1 MSSGSPVSPTPEF
14 RTFPIEGTGDAGD
27 AELGALHWQAGV
39 EGAPTVLAIHGITAN
54 AWSWDP
60 VAHQL
65 HGGVDLVAVDLR
77 GRGRSWTQPGP
88 VGLRQ
93 HADDLAAVIGQLGG
107 PVVVAGHSMGTYVAL
122 LLAER
127 HPALVRS
134 LVLVDGGTAL
144 YLPDPPVGDDGVPMP
159 ANEWIDHVLDVSLGP
174 AIERI
179 EKVWPDRVSYQAMW
193 AQHPAFVDGISA
205 DLERN
210 LLADLIEV
218 EGGFR
223 TMVDPDAVRLNGR
236 ELFADEEVRS
246 TLDRHPEPAT
256 LIRAEFGLM
265 GTPPPLIA
273 DDLIDRYPQHRW
285 IRADGLNHYTVMNSR
300 TGATLVADEIRH
312 AISRL

>member
-1 MSSGSPVSPTPEF
+1 MSRTPEF
-14 RTFPIEGTGDAGD
+14 TSFDIHGATIA
-27 AELGALHWQAGV
+27 ALHWAGLD
-39 EGAPTVLAIHGITAN
+39 GAPTVLAIHGITAN

-65 HGGVDLVAVDLR
+65 NGGIDFVAVDLR

-93 HADDLAAVIGQLGG
+93 HADDVAAVIEQIGG
-107 PVVVAGHSMGTYVAL
+107 PVVVVAHSMGTYVAL

-127 HPALVRS
+127 HPATVRS

-144 YLPDPPVGDDGVPMP
+144 YLPEPPVRDDGTVTPMD
-159 ANEWIDHVLDVSLGP
+159 EFIDEVLDVSLGP
-174 AIERI
+174 VIDRL

-193 AQHPAFVDGISA
+193 AQHPAFGDGIGP

-210 LLADLIEV
+210 LLADLVEV
-218 EGGFR
+218 DGGFR
-223 TMVDPDAVRLNGR
+223 TMVDPAAVRLNGR
-236 ELFADEEVRS
+236 ELFADDEVRS
-246 TLDRHPEPAT
+246 ALDRHPEPAT

-273 DDLIDRYPQHRW
+273 DDTIDRHSEHRW
-285 IRADGLNHYTVMNSR
+285 IRADGFNHYTVMNS
-300 TGATLVADEIRH
+300 TAGAALVADAVR
-312 AISRL
+312 AAVATA

>member
-1 MSSGSPVSPTPEF
+1 MSPTPEF
-14 RTFPIEGTGDAGD
+14 TTFDVDGGVT
-27 AELGALHWQAGV
+27 LGALRWAGLD
-39 EGAPTVLAIHGITAN
+39 GAPTVVAIHGITAN

-65 HGGVDLVAVDLR
+65 AGGLEVVAIDLR

-93 HADDLAAVIGQLGG
+93 HADDVAAVIEQVGG

-122 LLAER
+122 LLADR

-144 YLPDPPVGDDGVPMP
+144 YLPEPPLGDDGTPTPMTDHV
-159 ANEWIDHVLDVSLGP
+159 DHVLDVSLGP
-174 AIERI
+174 VIERL
-179 EKVWPDRVSYQAMW
+179 EKVWPDRVSYQSMW
-193 AQHPAFVDGISA
+193 AQHPAFVDGIGP

-210 LLADLIEV
+210 LLADLV
-218 EGGFR
+218 ETDGGFR

-236 ELFADEEVRS
+236 ELFADDEVR
-246 TLDRHPEPAT
+246 TALDRHSEPAT

-273 DDLIDRYPQHRW
+273 DDMIDRYPQHRW
-285 IRADGLNHYTVMNSR
+285 IRADGLNHYTVMNSS
-300 TGATLVADEIRH
+300 TGATMVADAIRAAH
-312 AISRL
+312 A

>member
-1 MSSGSPVSPTPEF
+1 MSPTPEF
-14 RTFPIEGTGDAGD
+14 TTFETDEAEIAALRWAG
-27 AELGALHWQAGV
+27 L
-39 EGAPTVLAIHGITAN
+39 EGATTVVAIHGITAN

-60 VAHQL
+60 IAHQL
-65 HGGVDLVAVDLR
+65 AGGLNVVAVDLR

-93 HADDLAAVIGQLGG
+93 HADDVAAVIEQIGG
-107 PVVVAGHSMGTYVAL
+107 PVVVAGHSMGTYVSL

-144 YLPDPPVGDDGVPMP
+144 YLPEPPLDDEGAPIPMTDHV
-159 ANEWIDHVLDVSLGP
+159 DHVLDVSLGP
-174 AIERI
+174 AIERL
-179 EKVWPDRVSYQAMW
+179 EKVWPDRVSYQSMW
-193 AQHPAFVDGISA
+193 AQHPAFVNGIGP

-210 LLADLIEV
+210 LLADLVET

-236 ELFADEEVRS
+236 ELFADEEVR
-246 TLDRHPEPAT
+246 TALDRHLEPAT
-256 LIRAEFGLM
+256 MIRAEFGLM

-273 DDLIDRYPQHRW
+273 DDMIDRYPQHRW
-285 IRADGLNHYTVMNSR
+285 IRADGLNHYTVMNS
-300 TGATLVADEIRH
+300 TLGATIVADAIR
-312 AISRL
+312 AALANS

>member
-1 MSSGSPVSPTPEF
+1 VSPTPEF
-14 RTFPIEGTGDAGD
+14 TTFDTGEAEIAALRWAGR
-27 AELGALHWQAGV
+27 A
-39 EGAPTVLAIHGITAN
+39 GAPTVVAIHGITAN

-65 HGGVDLVAVDLR
+65 AGGPDVVAVDLR

-93 HADDLAAVIGQLGG
+93 HADDVAAVIEQIGG
-107 PVVVAGHSMGTYVAL
+107 PVIVAGHSMGTYVSL

-144 YLPDPPVGDDGVPMP
+144 YLPEPPLDDDGVPIPMTDH
-159 ANEWIDHVLDVSLGP
+159 IDHVLDVSLGP
-174 AIERI
+174 AIERL
-179 EKVWPDRVSYQAMW
+179 EKVWPDRVSYQSMW
-193 AQHPAFVDGISA
+193 AQHPAFVDGIGP

-210 LLADLIEV
+210 LLADLV
-218 EGGFR
+218 ETDGGFR

-236 ELFADEEVRS
+236 ELFADEEVR
-246 TLDRHPEPAT
+246 TALDRHPEPAT
-256 LIRAEFGLM
+256 MIRAEFGLM

-273 DDLIDRYPQHRW
+273 DDMIDRYPQHRW
-285 IRADGLNHYTVMNSR
+285 IRADGLNHYTVMNSAA
-300 TGATLVADEIRH
+300 GATIVADAIR
-312 AISRL
+312 AALAVS